1 MSGSAANTS
10 RSAARSIMIARPDST
25 TNPDR

>member
-10 RSAARSIMIARPDST
+10 RSDARSIMIARPDST
-25 TNPDR
+25 TSADR